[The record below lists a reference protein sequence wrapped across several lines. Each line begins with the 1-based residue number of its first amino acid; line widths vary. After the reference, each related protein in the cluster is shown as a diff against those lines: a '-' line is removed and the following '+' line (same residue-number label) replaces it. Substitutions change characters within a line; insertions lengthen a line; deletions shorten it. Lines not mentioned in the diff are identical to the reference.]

1 MIAGVMGIA
10 NDRAPGNP
18 RPLESSG
25 VIKLRRSA
33 APHSPIICR
42 CIIETSQSGNERLEY
57 DNYPSSF
64 NRAGSTGFMASMT
77 DSFLLLFLTD
87 SLQKD
92 DKKLEGKSPDLTF
105 VY

>member
-1 MIAGVMGIA
+1 
-10 NDRAPGNP
+10 
-18 RPLESSG
+18 
-25 VIKLRRSA
+25 
-33 APHSPIICR
+33 
-42 CIIETSQSGNERLEY
+42 LEY